1 MMLKRFNGVI
11 ERDDGTLI
19 PDLDLWCAVCYQPV
33 WANDWTSDLCPWC
46 EATVTDAE
54 FQHAADVMGDDLHRY
69 THKLRHVYPRSQRR
83 EL

>member
-1 MMLKRFNGVI
+1 MSKRLNEVI

-33 WANDWTSDLCPWC
+33 WATGWKSDLCPWC
-46 EATVTDAE
+46 EATVTDAQ
-54 FQHAADVMGDDLHRY
+54 FQHTADVSGFNLHRY
-69 THKLRHVYPRSQRR
+69 THTLRYVQPREIRR